1 MRKFNL
7 LLSIM
12 VLAALLLAACGAEET
27 QTSTVAPGTDV
38 PTEEATATEA
48 PAGTET
54 VMPEGTTTAGIPV
67 TGEDDP
73 SRLSNQLD
81 FDVWNQNGEQIGEV
95 NDMILDLDNTR
106 VSYVIV
112 GTGGFLEIGEKDVLV
127 PWESLDVQT
136 AADGGPAGD
145 QNAFILNADQAL
157 FENAPDVD
165 LNTIL
170 PGIGEPTGDWEA
182 EIRSYWES
190 GVGPATEAPE
200 ATASPE
206 PTAAPEMTETVSP
219 DATALPEGTEVG
231 GVVDL
236 QGVALASEILG
247 SGVTLSPGQG
257 EAEGTGTDQA
267 MATADTGADATAT
280 VDPGAAT
287 ATIDPAATGGPDTI
301 PDDFTGTIEDMIVN
315 IDTGDIRFVVINSTF
330 EEGERWIPIPL
341 SFFQW
346 DATNGSLAINTDS
359 AMLLDAPFF
368 EDGVWPDMT
377 DDTWDDEFEAFWQ

>member
-12 VLAALLLAACGAEET
+12 VLAAMLLAACGAEET
-27 QTSTVAPGTDV
+27 QTSTVAPGTEV
-38 PTEEATATEA
+38 PTETTEEATEA
-48 PAGTET
+48 PVGTET
-54 VMPEGTTTAGIPV
+54 VMPDGTTTAGIPV

-73 SRLSNQLD
+73 SRLSNQLN
-81 FDVWNQNGEQIGEV
+81 FDVWNQDGEQIGEV

-136 AADGGPAGD
+136 AAEGGPAGD

-170 PGIGEPTGDWEA
+170 PGLGEAAADWDT
-182 EIRSYWES
+182 EIRTYWES
-190 GVGPATEAPE
+190 GVVPATAAPD

-206 PTAAPEMTETVSP
+206 ATAAPEMTETVSP
-219 DATALPEGTEVG
+219 EATAMPEGTAVG
-231 GVVDL
+231 GVSEL
-236 QGVALASEILG
+236 QGVVLASEVLG
-247 SGVTLSPGQG
+247 MSVALSQG
-257 EAEGTGTDQA
+257 EAEGEDQATAIPGTGT
-267 MATADTGADATAT
+267 DATAT
-280 VDPGAAT
+280 VDPSAAT
-287 ATIDPAATGGPDTI
+287 ATVDPAATADLGTVAQ
-301 PDDFTGTIEDMIVN
+301 DFTGTIEDAIVD
-315 IDTGDIRFVVINSTF
+315 IDTGDIRFVVISSIF
-330 EEGERWIPIPL
+330 EEGERWIPVPL

-346 DATNGSLAINTDS
+346 DATNGAFAINADS

-368 EDGVWPDMT
+368 EDGVWPDLT